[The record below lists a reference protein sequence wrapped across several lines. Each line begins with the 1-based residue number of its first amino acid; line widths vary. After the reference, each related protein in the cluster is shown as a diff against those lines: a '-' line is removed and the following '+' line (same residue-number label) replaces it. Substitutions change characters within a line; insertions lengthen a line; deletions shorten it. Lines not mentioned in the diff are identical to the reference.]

1 MRFFPL
7 IQAEKDIYGR
17 VIDSPPQHMT
27 WRVEPSTGTSF
38 GFGKLSN
45 EKPAS
50 ALYLGNYMAEI
61 IPCDLADLGVGGVHL
76 EGKQY
81 FGVSCNQLVDELTLV
96 HVSKRFHSNWIW
108 FRINGQTCRLL

>member
-1 MRFFPL
+1 VLNRPPTG
-7 IQAEKDIYGR
+7 INSIY
-17 VIDSPPQHMT
+17 V
-27 WRVEPSTGTSF
+27 
-38 GFGKLSN
+38 KLFN

-81 FGVSCNQLVDELTLV
+81 FGVSRNQLVDELTLV